1 MIQTN
6 PDDYRVEISSGPQP
20 RYPYSG
26 LSLSKY
32 IEIHWAEIE
41 LLLTQQ
47 RPHKSNQIYNY
58 KPLIARLNQLL
69 PCRDHDKDRRL
80 VYDAVHD
87 AKQRMRQKQAV

>member
-1 MIQTN
+1 MIYSN
-6 PDDYRVEISSGPQP
+6 PDDYRVEISRGPQP
-20 RYPYSG
+20 RYPYNG

-32 IEIHWAEIE
+32 IEIHWKEME

-47 RPHKSNQIYNY
+47 TPARSNQLYNY

-69 PCRDHDKDRRL
+69 PCRDHHKDRRL

-87 AKQRMRQKQAV
+87 AKRRIKQQQAV